1 MNAEI
6 YFPRNGKAFGQTSE
20 KSFETAIKKLTS
32 VNVNIIYKT
41 EINLTEESI
50 SEALK
55 VSDSGEE
62 KIGMI
67 FVADALTEDDPE
79 KAREFFEGI
88 GILSKVKRLESEWH
102 DPMVENDP
110 SDPDA
115 GGKKRKKR
123 KKNYNDIIEDEY
135 EDGYEDEY
143 EDEDEN
149 KDKDTDKDTDKDK
162 DDDMIDISGGYVSI
176 ERKPFYAYCAEY
188 SSKLIVLLPE
198 HESLDTDFVSVLY
211 TAARKAVVPKKKR
224 SFWKRI
230 IPCKG
235 DGPLDVVRKIILI
248 LAIATFIV
256 SSYMLINILVI
267 EPAVN
272 DKTTSSI
279 RSLLVSTDENQNSD
293 TKKSTDGSEGVL
305 SDFSKLLEANPD
317 TVGWITVPN
326 TVIDYVVVQSP
337 EDAQNAAEDKD
348 PHYLFKDFYNNYSKY
363 GTIFLDYRSPL
374 DAKNLLLHGHHMQ
387 DGRMFSNI
395 MYYANDLDFYKK
407 TPVFTFNTLY
417 EKSKWKVIA
426 VIKTNTLSW
435 QGPVFN
441 YLRGNFSSDYD
452 FLNFV
457 YELRM
462 RSIINCPVDVNEN
475 DTLVTLSTC
484 AYDFD
489 DFRCI
494 VVARKVRDGEGTEV
508 DVSKA
513 ELNPNPLY
521 PDIWYN
527 TYGGVKPVVTSFQ
540 DAFNKGEITW
550 YDGEGKWSAKD
561 DEDLAKLLNEGKI
574 NAEKMLKESYDRNS
588 YEKEQLKEIDSIIK
602 KYMERINEAAKAS
615 EINDLYAQAV
625 AEIQLVKTK
634 SQISAEAE
642 ASKRE
647 LEESKKLASE
657 QALSEAK
664 ENAVY
669 ELRASVAD
677 KTYNIAEYNKVQ
689 DILDKYTTSINKAKN
704 VQEIDKLKENGLKE
718 LARIKTAEETSEES
732 GEQESSKEE
741 SSRE

>member
-20 KSFETAIKKLTS
+20 RSFETTIKKLTS

-50 SEALK
+50 SEALR
-55 VSDSGEE
+55 VSDSGDE

-67 FVADALTEDDPE
+67 FVADALTEDDPQ
-79 KAREFFEGI
+79 KVKDFFESI
-88 GILSKVKRLESEWH
+88 GILGKVKRLESDWH
-102 DPMVENDP
+102 DPLDENEPGSHDG
-110 SDPDA
+110 SS
-115 GGKKRKKR
+115 RKKKK
-123 KKNYNDIIEDEY
+123 KKNKFDDYDEF
-135 EDGYEDEY
+135 DE
-143 EDEDEN
+143 EPEEEE
-149 KDKDTDKDTDKDK
+149 TAAEE
-162 DDDMIDISGGYVSI
+162 DDMIDISKSLVSI
-176 ERKPFYAYCAEY
+176 EPKPFYAYCAEY

-198 HESLDTDFVSVLY
+198 HETLDTNFISVLY
-211 TAARKAVVPKKKR
+211 TAALKAVTPKKKR
-224 SFWKRI
+224 SFWKRM

-235 DGPLDVVRKIILI
+235 DGPLDVIRKIVLI
-248 LAIATFIV
+248 LALATFIV

-272 DKTTSSI
+272 DRTTSSI
-279 RSLLVSTDENQNSD
+279 RDLLVSTDENQSSD

-348 PHYLFKDFYNNYSKY
+348 PHYLYKDFYNNYSKY
-363 GTIFLDYRSPL
+363 GTVFLDYRSPL
-374 DAKNLLLHGHHMQ
+374 DSKNLLLHGHHMQ

-395 MYYANDLDFYKK
+395 MYYANDLEFYKK
-407 TPVFTFNTLY
+407 SPVFTFNTLY
-417 EKSKWKVIA
+417 EKSKWKIIA
-426 VIKTNTLSW
+426 VVKTNTLIW

-513 ELNPNPLY
+513 ELNPSPLY
-521 PDIWYN
+521 PDIWYD

-540 DAFNKGEITW
+540 DAYNKGEITW
-550 YDGEGKWSAKD
+550 YDGQGKWS
-561 DEDLAKLLNEGKI
+561 
-574 NAEKMLKESYDRNS
+574 
-588 YEKEQLKEIDSIIK
+588 
-602 KYMERINEAAKAS
+602 
-615 EINDLYAQAV
+615 
-625 AEIQLVKTK
+625 
-634 SQISAEAE
+634 
-642 ASKRE
+642 
-647 LEESKKLASE
+647 
-657 QALSEAK
+657 
-664 ENAVY
+664 
-669 ELRASVAD
+669 
-677 KTYNIAEYNKVQ
+677 
-689 DILDKYTTSINKAKN
+689 
-704 VQEIDKLKENGLKE
+704 
-718 LARIKTAEETSEES
+718 
-732 GEQESSKEE
+732 
-741 SSRE
+741 